1 MAQLLNKGDYMRLV
15 SYERNDQ
22 RSIGALTAVGIID
35 FPTVSGGE
43 LPADMLT
50 FLQQGETALARA
62 KETVAKGR
70 SGIPLPEVRLLA
82 PVPKPGK
89 IIGIGLNY
97 ADHAAEGGREKP
109 KYPVIF
115 TKAVSAVIANGE
127 PIQIPCVTEM
137 VDFEG
142 ELAVV
147 IGKRAKEVSSKDA
160 LNYVAG
166 YTICNDV
173 SGRDYQERSSPTA
186 GKSFDTFAPL
196 GPAIVTRDEI
206 PDPHSL
212 DIRTIVSG
220 AEMQHSN
227 TRHLLFNVNYL
238 IDYLSHIF
246 PLEPGDIISTGTPS
260 GVGWF
265 RNPPRFLKPG
275 DTVRIEV
282 EKVGILQNP
291 VVAS

>member
-1 MAQLLNKGDYMRLV
+1 MRLV
-15 SYERNDQ
+15 TYERNGR
-22 RSIGALTAVGIID
+22 RSIAALTDRGLID
-35 FPTVSGGE
+35 LPAASGGA

-50 FLQQGETALARA
+50 FLQQGDAALERARDA
-62 KETVAKGR
+62 VAKG
-70 SGIPLPEVRLLA
+70 GTLIPLADVRLLA
-82 PVPKPGK
+82 PVPRPGK

-109 KYPVIF
+109 KYPMIF
-115 TKAVSAVIANGE
+115 TKAVSAVIGPGE
-127 PIQIPCVTEM
+127 AIRIPKVTEM

-147 IGKRAKEVSSKDA
+147 IGKRAKDVSPPEA
-160 LNYVAG
+160 LQYVAG
-166 YTICNDV
+166 YTVCNDV
-173 SGRDYQERSSPTA
+173 SGRDYQQRSSPTA

-206 PDPHSL
+206 PDPHVL
-212 DIRTIVSG
+212 DIRTVVSG
-220 AEMQHSN
+220 EEMQHSN
-227 TRHLLFNVNYL
+227 TRHLIFTVPYL

-246 PLEPGDIISTGTPS
+246 ALEPGDIISTGTPA

-265 RNPPRFLKPG
+265 RNPPRFLRPG

-282 EKVGILQNP
+282 QGVGVLENP

>member
-1 MAQLLNKGDYMRLV
+1 MRLV
-15 SYERNDQ
+15 SYQRNDQ
-22 RSIGALTAVGIID
+22 RSIGALTAGGIID
-35 FPTVSGGE
+35 FPTTSGGE

-50 FLQQGETALARA
+50 FLQQGDAALARA
-62 KETVAKGR
+62 KEIVAKGR
-70 SGIPLPEVRLLA
+70 TGLPLPEVRLLA

-109 KYPVIF
+109 KYPTIF
-115 TKAVSAVIANGE
+115 TKAVSAVVANGE
-127 PIQIPCVTEM
+127 PIQIPFVTEM

-147 IGKRAKEVSSKDA
+147 IGKHAKEVSSRDA

-206 PDPHSL
+206 PDPHTL

-220 AEMQHSN
+220 EDMQHSN
-227 TRHLLFNVNYL
+227 TRHLIFNVNYL

-246 PLEPGDIISTGTPS
+246 PLEPGDIITTGTPA

-275 DTVRIEV
+275 DTVRIEI
-282 EKVGILQNP
+282 EKVGVLQNS
-291 VVAS
+291 VIAA

>member
-1 MAQLLNKGDYMRLV
+1 MRLV
-15 SYERNDQ
+15 SYERNNQ
-22 RSIGALTAVGIID
+22 RSIGALTTGGIID
-35 FPTVSGGE
+35 FPTASNGE
-43 LPADMLT
+43 LPADMLM
-50 FLQQGETALARA
+50 FLQQGEPALARA
-62 KETVAKGR
+62 REIVAKGR

-127 PIQIPCVTEM
+127 PIQIPFVTEM

-142 ELAVV
+142 EFAVV
-147 IGKRAKEVSSKDA
+147 IGKRAKEVSSKEA

-206 PDPHSL
+206 PDPHTL
-212 DIRTIVSG
+212 DIHTIVSG
-220 AEMQHSN
+220 EDMQHSN
-227 TRHLLFNVNYL
+227 TRHLIFNVNYL
-238 IDYLSHIF
+238 IDYLSYIF

-265 RNPPRFLKPG
+265 RNPPRFLKAG
-275 DTVRIEV
+275 DTVRIEI
-282 EKVGILQNP
+282 EKIGILQNP
-291 VVAS
+291 VIAAQ

>member
-1 MAQLLNKGDYMRLV
+1 MRLV
-15 SYERNDQ
+15 TYERNGR
-22 RSIGALTAVGIID
+22 RSIAALTDRGLID
-35 FPTVSGGE
+35 LPAASGGA

-50 FLQQGETALARA
+50 FLQQGDAALERARNA
-62 KETVAKGR
+62 VAKG
-70 SGIPLPEVRLLA
+70 GTLIPLADVRLLA
-82 PVPKPGK
+82 PVPRPGK

-109 KYPVIF
+109 KYPMIF
-115 TKAVSAVIANGE
+115 TKAVSAVIGPGE
-127 PIQIPCVTEM
+127 AIRIPKVTEM

-147 IGKRAKEVSSKDA
+147 IGKRAKDVSPPEA
-160 LNYVAG
+160 LQYVAG
-166 YTICNDV
+166 YTVCNDV
-173 SGRDYQERSSPTA
+173 SGRDYQQRSSPTA

-206 PDPHSL
+206 PDPHVL
-212 DIRTIVSG
+212 DIRTVVSG
-220 AEMQHSN
+220 EEMQHSN
-227 TRHLLFNVNYL
+227 TRHLIFNVPYL

-246 PLEPGDIISTGTPS
+246 ALEPGDIISTGTPA

-265 RNPPRFLKPG
+265 RNPPRFLRPG

-282 EKVGILQNP
+282 QGVGVLENP

>member
-1 MAQLLNKGDYMRLV
+1 MTMRLV
-15 SYERNDQ
+15 TYERNGQ
-22 RSIGALTAVGIID
+22 RSVGALTNAGIID
-35 FPTVSGGE
+35 LPTASGGS
-43 LPADMLT
+43 LPADMLA
-50 FLQQGETALARA
+50 FLQQGDGALAQA
-62 KETVAKGR
+62 QSAIAKGR
-70 SGIPLPEVRLLA
+70 PLISMREVRVLA
-82 PVPKPGK
+82 PVPRPGK

-109 KYPVIF
+109 QYPMIF
-115 TKAVSAVIANGE
+115 TKAVSAVIGPGE
-127 PIQIPCVTEM
+127 AIRMPLVTSA

-142 ELAVV
+142 EMAVV
-147 IGKRAKEVSSKDA
+147 IGTRAKEVSSQEA

-173 SGRDYQERSSPTA
+173 SGRDYQQRSSPTA

-206 PDPHSL
+206 PDPHVL
-212 DIRTIVSG
+212 EIRTVVSG
-220 AEMQHSN
+220 EEMQRST
-227 TRHLLFNVNYL
+227 TRHLIFNVNYL

-246 PLEPGDIISTGTPS
+246 ALEPGDVITTGTPA
-260 GVGWF
+260 GVGVF

-282 EKVGILQNP
+282 EKVGILENP
-291 VVAS
+291 VVAA

>member
-1 MAQLLNKGDYMRLV
+1 MRLV
-15 SYERNDQ
+15 SYERNEQ
-22 RSIGALTAVGIID
+22 RSIGALTAGGIID
-35 FPTVSGGE
+35 FPTASGGE

-50 FLQQGETALARA
+50 FLHQGDVALARA
-62 KETVAKGR
+62 REIVAKGR
-70 SGIPLPEVRLLA
+70 MGIPLPEVRLLA
-82 PVPKPGK
+82 PVPRPGK
-89 IIGIGLNY
+89 IVGIGLNY

-109 KYPVIF
+109 KYPTIF
-115 TKAVSAVIANGE
+115 TKAVTAVIGSGA
-127 PIQIPCVTEM
+127 PIQIPFVTDM

-142 ELAVV
+142 ELAAV

-160 LNYVAG
+160 LNYVVG

-206 PDPHSL
+206 PDPHTL
-212 DIRTIVSG
+212 DIRTVVSG
-220 AEMQHSN
+220 EEMQHSN
-227 TRHLLFNVNYL
+227 TRHLIFNINYL
-238 IDYLSHIF
+238 IDYLSNIF
-246 PLEPGDIISTGTPS
+246 PLEPGDIISTGTPA

-265 RNPPRFLKPG
+265 RKPPRFLKAG
-275 DTVRIEV
+275 DTVRIEI

-291 VVAS
+291 VIAA

>member
-1 MAQLLNKGDYMRLV
+1 MRLV

-22 RSIGALTAVGIID
+22 RSIGVLTAVGIID
-35 FPTVSGGE
+35 FPTFSGGE

-70 SGIPLPEVRLLA
+70 PGIPLPEVRLLA

-109 KYPVIF
+109 KYPMIF
-115 TKAVSAVIANGE
+115 TKAVSAVVANGE
-127 PIQIPCVTEM
+127 PIQIPFVTEM

>member
-1 MAQLLNKGDYMRLV
+1 MRLV

-22 RSIGALTAVGIID
+22 RSIGALTSVGIID
-35 FPTVSGGE
+35 FPTASGGE

-50 FLQQGETALARA
+50 FLQQGEAALARA
-62 KETVAKGR
+62 KEAVAKSR

-82 PVPKPGK
+82 PVPRPGK

-97 ADHAAEGGREKP
+97 AVHAAEGGREKP
-109 KYPVIF
+109 KYPMIF

-127 PIQIPCVTEM
+127 PIQIPFVTEM

-206 PDPHSL
+206 PDPHGL

-220 AEMQHSN
+220 QEMQHSN
-227 TRHLLFNVNYL
+227 TRHLIFNVNYL
-238 IDYLSHIF
+238 IDYLSNIF
-246 PLEPGDIISTGTPS
+246 PLEPGDIISTGTPA

-275 DTVRIEV
+275 DTVRIEI
-282 EKVGILQNP
+282 EKIGILQNP
-291 VVAS
+291 VRAS

>member
-1 MAQLLNKGDYMRLV
+1 MRLV

-22 RSIGALTAVGIID
+22 RSIGALTASGIID
-35 FPTVSGGE
+35 FPTASGGE
-43 LPADMLT
+43 LPGDMVT
-50 FLQQGETALARA
+50 FLLQGEAALARA
-62 KETVAKGR
+62 REIVAKGR
-70 SGIPLPEVRLLA
+70 GGIPLPEVRLLA

-109 KYPVIF
+109 RYPMIF
-115 TKAVSAVIANGE
+115 SKAVSAVIANGE
-127 PIQIPCVTEM
+127 PIQIPYVTEM

-147 IGKRAKEVSSKDA
+147 IGKRAKEVSSRDA

-206 PDPHSL
+206 PDPHTL
-212 DIRTIVSG
+212 DIRTVVSG
-220 AEMQHSN
+220 EEMQHSN
-227 TRHLLFNVNYL
+227 TRHFIFNVNYL

-246 PLEPGDIISTGTPS
+246 PLEPGDVISTGTPA

-275 DTVRIEV
+275 DTVRIEI

-291 VVAS
+291 VIAME

>member
-1 MAQLLNKGDYMRLV
+1 MRLV
-15 SYERNDQ
+15 SYERNEQ
-22 RSIGALTAVGIID
+22 RSIGALTAGGIID
-35 FPTVSGGE
+35 FPTASGGE

-50 FLQQGETALARA
+50 FLQQGATSLAHA
-62 KETVAKGR
+62 KEIVAKGR
-70 SGIPLPEVRLLA
+70 TGIPLPEVRLLA

-97 ADHAAEGGREKP
+97 AEHAAKGGREKP
-109 KYPVIF
+109 KYPTIF

-127 PIQIPCVTEM
+127 AIQIPFVTEM

-173 SGRDYQERSSPTA
+173 SSRDYQERSSPTA

-206 PDPHSL
+206 PDPHTL

-220 AEMQHSN
+220 EEMQHSH
-227 TRHLLFNVNYL
+227 TRHLVFTVNYL
-238 IDYLSHIF
+238 IDYLSYIF

-275 DTVRIEV
+275 DTVRIEI

-291 VVAS
+291 VIAA